1 MISTTR
7 GEKPER
13 FMVETGMAHRA
24 ISMCVYRK
32 TRCANYGEA
41 GAIHRYMWIANTPT
55 LHTGRMVSSH

>member
-32 TRCANYGEA
+32 TQCANYGEA
-41 GAIHRYMWIANTPT
+41 EAIHRYM
-55 LHTGRMVSSH
+55 